1 MVKKMVENQEIT
13 EEKIIA
19 NQEIIEEEAIENQEV
34 IGKKMITDQEMLDLM
49 ELKASEYEGIGGDLV
64 SAVGVFVLS
73 RFYGW
78 RVIRLIVSRRQ
89 WNVTI
94 KIFGN
99 IKAFTPE
106 RGKYARKSV
115 GLDIADKIGDYWA
128 YMRGQKNSKED
139 VDAGKNRQMIVD

>member
-1 MVKKMVENQEIT
+1 MIENQEVI
-13 EEKIIA
+13 EEKIIT
-19 NQEIIEEEAIENQEV
+19 NQEIIEEETITDQEV

-49 ELKASEYEGIGGDLV
+49 ELKASEYQGIGGDLV

-78 RVIRLIVSRRQ
+78 RVIRLIASRRQ

-128 YMRGQKNSKED
+128 YVRGQKNSKED
-139 VDAGKNRQMIVD
+139 VVAGKNRQMIVD

>member
-1 MVKKMVENQEIT
+1 MVKRMIKD
-13 EEKIIA
+13 
-19 NQEIIEEEAIENQEV
+19 QEIIKEKTITNQEV
-34 IGKKMITDQEMLDLM
+34 ISKRMITDQEMLDLM
-49 ELKASEYEGIGGDLV
+49 ELKAGEYEGIGGDLI
-64 SAVGVFVLS
+64 SAVGVLVLS

-78 RVIRLIVSRRQ
+78 RVIRLIASRRQ

-94 KIFGN
+94 KTFGN
-99 IKAFTPE
+99 IKAITPE

-139 VDAGKNRQMIVD
+139 VGKSRQMIVDAK